1 MTETDLRKPFIAAL
15 RACGAKVVPYVG
27 SKMGQQGTADVFVA
41 HTSWHGWIEFK
52 GPTTKIQP
60 LQQLFI
66 DDMNKRGV
74 NAVVVRL
81 FDKQKFQINSS
92 TIRAWKTGS
101 DIIGDLTCV
110 I

>member
-1 MTETDLRKPFIAAL
+1 MTETELRKPFIAAL
-15 RACGAKVVPYVG
+15 RLCGAKVVPYVG

-41 HTSWHGWIEFK
+41 HKDWHGWVEFK

-81 FDKQKFQINSS
+81 LGKQYFQINAGPVLCWS
-92 TIRAWKTGS
+92 TGME
-101 DIIGDLTCV
+101 IINALQK
-110 I
+110 